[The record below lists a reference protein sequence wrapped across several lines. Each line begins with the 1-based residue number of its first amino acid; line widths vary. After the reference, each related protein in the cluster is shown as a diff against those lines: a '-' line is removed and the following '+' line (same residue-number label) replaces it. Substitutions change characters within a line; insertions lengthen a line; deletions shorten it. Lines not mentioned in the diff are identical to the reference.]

1 MQVMRSVTALI
12 LAAAAA
18 ITSLFIALLFGSVS
32 LTPAQIVQSVFSAAP
47 SIEHDILWQL
57 RLPRALAAFACGG
70 LLALGGVLL
79 QALLR
84 NALADSYI
92 LGVSGGASL
101 GALGAITLGAGL
113 AATNAAALVGAIAAI
128 AIVFGVTFRGGQ
140 WNIYRLLLSGVVLS
154 AGFAAATSLI
164 LVAAPSAQ
172 MKGMLF
178 WLMGDL
184 SYAENPLAAC
194 VLLLVLTLGAVALAA
209 RLDILGLGDAKAR
222 SLGVNVGSLQL
233 MVFFGAALATVA
245 AVMLGGAIGF
255 VGLMMPHAVRLMGI
269 TRHRLLL
276 PVSVLAG
283 GSFLTLADTCARALW
298 APQQLPV
305 GIFTALIG
313 VPCMLYLLTRRA
325 Q

>member
-1 MQVMRSVTALI
+1 MRAMPVLALAALI
-12 LAAAAA
+12 A
-18 ITSLFIALLFGSVS
+18 IASIFIALLFGSVP
-32 LTPAQIVQSVFSAAP
+32 LTPVQIAHSIFSAT
-47 SIEHDILWQL
+47 SGIEHDIVWQL
-57 RLPRALAAFACGG
+57 RAPRALAAFACGG
-70 LLALGGVLL
+70 LLALAGVLL
-79 QALLR
+79 QSLLR

-101 GALGAITLGAGL
+101 GALGAITLGCGIAMV
-113 AATNAAALVGAIAAI
+113 NAAALTGAIAAI

-154 AGFAAATSLI
+154 AGFAALASLL
-164 LVAAPSAQ
+164 LVIAPSAQ
-172 MKGMLF
+172 VKGMLF

-184 SYAENPLAAC
+184 SYAENPLASCA
-194 VLLLVLTLGAVALAA
+194 LLLVLTLGAVALAA

-222 SLGVNVGSLQL
+222 SLGVNVVPLQL

-255 VGLMMPHAVRLMGI
+255 VGLMMPHAVRLLGVV
-269 TRHRLLL
+269 RHRLLL
-276 PVSVLAG
+276 PVAVLAG
-283 GSFLTLADTCARALW
+283 GSFLTLADTCARTLW

-325 Q
+325 

>member
-1 MQVMRSVTALI
+1 MMRPVPPLAW
-12 LAAAAA
+12 AAAVA
-18 ITSLFIALLFGSVS
+18 IASYFIALLFGSVS
-32 LTPAQIVQSVFSAAP
+32 LTPTQVLYSIFTATP
-47 SIEHDILWQL
+47 GIEHDIIWRL
-57 RLPRALAAFACGG
+57 RAPRALAAFACGG
-70 LLALGGVLL
+70 LLALAGVLL

-113 AATNAAALVGAIAAI
+113 AMVNAAALIGALAAI
-128 AIVFGVTFRGGQ
+128 ALVFGVTFRGGL

-154 AGFAAATSLI
+154 AGFAALTSLI
-164 LVAAPSAQ
+164 LVLAPGAQ
-172 MKGMLF
+172 LKGMLF

-184 SYAENPLAAC
+184 SYAENSLAAA
-194 VLLLVLTLGAVALAA
+194 VLLLALTLGAAALAA

-222 SLGVNVGSLQL
+222 SLGVSVVALQG
-233 MVFFGAALATVA
+233 MVFFGAALATVT

-255 VGLMMPHAVRLMGI
+255 VGLMMPHAVRLLGVV
-269 TRHRLLL
+269 RHRLLL

-283 GSFLTLADTCARALW
+283 GSFLTLADTCARTLW

-313 VPCMLYLLTRRA
+313 VPCMLFLLARRA
-325 Q
+325 

>member
-1 MQVMRSVTALI
+1 MRAVYVLAW
-12 LAAAAA
+12 AAAAA
-18 ITSLFIALLFGSVS
+18 IASLSAALLLGSVALS
-32 LTPAQIVQSVFSAAP
+32 PAQVVQAMLSAAP
-47 SIEHDILWQL
+47 GIEHDIVWQL

-70 LLALGGVLL
+70 LLALAGVLL

-113 AATNAAALVGAIAAI
+113 ALVNAAALAGAITAI
-128 AIVFGVTFRGGQ
+128 ALVFGVTLRGGQ
-140 WNIYRLLLSGVVLS
+140 WDIYRLLLSGVVLS
-154 AGFAAATSLI
+154 AGFAALTSLI
-164 LVAAPSAQ
+164 LVSAPGAQ
-172 MKGMLF
+172 VKGMLF

-184 SYAENPLAAC
+184 SYAEHPFAAC
-194 VLLLVLTLGAVALAA
+194 ALLLALLLIAVPLAA
-209 RLDILGLGDAKAR
+209 RLDILGLGEAKAR
-222 SLGVNVGSLQL
+222 SLGVGVVALQR
-233 MVFFGAALATVA
+233 MVFLGAALATVA

-255 VGLMMPHAVRLMGI
+255 VGLMMPHAVRLMGV

-276 PVSVLAG
+276 PAAVLAG
-283 GSFLTLADTCARALW
+283 GSFLTLADTCARTLW

-313 VPCMLYLLTRRA
+313 VPCMLCLLARRP
-325 Q
+325 

>member
-1 MQVMRSVTALI
+1 MRATPTLA
-12 LAAAAA
+12 LAAAVA
-18 ITSLFIALLFGSVS
+18 IASLFIALLFGSVS
-32 LTPAQIVQSVFSAAP
+32 LTPSQVVQAVFASNP
-47 SIEHDILWQL
+47 GIEHDIIRQL
-57 RLPRALAAFACGG
+57 RAPRAFAAFACGG
-70 LLALGGVLL
+70 LLALAGVLL

-101 GALGAITLGAGL
+101 GALGAMTLGAGM
-113 AATNAAALVGAIAAI
+113 AAVNGAALTGALAAI

-154 AGFAAATSLI
+154 AGFAALTSLI
-164 LVAAPSAQ
+164 LVTAPGAQ
-172 MKGMLF
+172 VKGLLF

-184 SYAENPLAAC
+184 AYAENPLAAC
-194 VLLLVLTLGAVALAA
+194 LLLLVLTVGAIVLAP
-209 RLDILGLGDAKAR
+209 RLDILGLGEAKAR
-222 SLGVNVGSLQL
+222 SLGVGVVPLQL
-233 MVFFGAALATVA
+233 TVFFGAALATVA

-255 VGLMMPHAVRLMGI
+255 VGLMMPHAVRLLGV

-276 PVSVLAG
+276 PVAVLAG
-283 GSFLTLADTCARALW
+283 GSFLTLADTCARTLW

-313 VPCMLYLLTRRA
+313 VPCMLYLLTRRT
-325 Q
+325 

>member
-1 MQVMRSVTALI
+1 MREIPV
-12 LAAAAA
+12 LAASACVAVL
-18 ITSLFIALLFGSVS
+18 SLFVALAWGSVPLS
-32 LTPAQIVQSVFSAAP
+32 LGDVLTGFFDSSSGMA
-47 SIEHDILWQL
+47 HDIVWQL
-57 RLPRALAAFACGG
+57 RAPRALAAFACGG
-70 LLALGGVLL
+70 LLALAGVLL
-79 QALLR
+79 QVLLR
-84 NALADSYI
+84 NVLADSYI

-101 GALGAITLGAGL
+101 GALGAITLGFGVAM
-113 AATNAAALVGAIAAI
+113 TNAAALTGAVAAI
-128 AIVFGVTFRGGQ
+128 AIVFGVTFRGGKGNG

-154 AGFAAATSLI
+154 AGFAALTSLI
-164 LVAAPSAQ
+164 LVVAPSAQ
-172 MKGMLF
+172 IKGMLF

-184 SYAENPLAAC
+184 SYADNPVFSF
-194 VLLLVLTLGAVALAA
+194 VLLVLLTLGAVMLAA

-222 SLGVNVGSLQL
+222 SLGVSVAPLQL

-255 VGLMMPHAVRLMGI
+255 VGLMMPHAVRLCGVV
-269 TRHRLLL
+269 RHRLLL

-283 GSFLTLADTCARALW
+283 GSFLTLADTGARTLM

-325 Q
+325 

>member
-1 MQVMRSVTALI
+1 MRALSVLTAGAG
-12 LAAAAA
+12 AAVL
-18 ITSLFIALLFGSVS
+18 SLFIAIIWGSAPLGLSDVLAGLFDSSSGV
-32 LTPAQIVQSVFSAAP
+32 P
-47 SIEHDILWQL
+47 HDIIWQL
-57 RLPRALAAFACGG
+57 RAPRAFAAFACGG
-70 LLALGGVLL
+70 LLALAGVLL

-113 AATNAAALVGAIAAI
+113 AMTHAAALAGAIVAI
-128 AIVFGVTFRGGQ
+128 ASVFGVTFRGGQ

-164 LVAAPSAQ
+164 LVLAPSAQ
-172 MKGMLF
+172 IKGMLF

-184 SYAENPLAAC
+184 SYAESPFAAC
-194 VLLLVLTLGAVALAA
+194 ALLLVLTLGAMALAA

-222 SLGVNVGSLQL
+222 SLGVSVAPLQL

-255 VGLMMPHAVRLMGI
+255 VGLMMPHAVRLMGV

-283 GSFLTLADTCARALW
+283 GSFLTLADTCARTLW

-313 VPCMLYLLTRRA
+313 VPCMLYLLSRRA
-325 Q
+325 

>member
-1 MQVMRSVTALI
+1 MRAIPTLA
-12 LAAAAA
+12 LAAVIAVA
-18 ITSLFIALLFGSVS
+18 SFFIALLFGSVS
-32 LTPAQIVQSVFSAAP
+32 LTPAQIAQTLFTSTP

-57 RLPRALAAFACGG
+57 RAPRAAAAFACGG
-70 LLALGGVLL
+70 LLALAGVLL

-113 AATNAAALVGAIAAI
+113 AMTNAAALTGAIAAI
-128 AIVFGVTFRGGQ
+128 AIVFGVTFRGGNGNG

-154 AGFAAATSLI
+154 AGFAALTSLI
-164 LVAAPSAQ
+164 LVLAPSAQ
-172 MKGMLF
+172 VKGMLF

-184 SYAENPLAAC
+184 SYAENPLSAC
-194 VLLLVLTLGAVALAA
+194 ALLIVLTLGAVALAA
-209 RLDILGLGDAKAR
+209 RLDILGLGDTKAR
-222 SLGVNVGSLQL
+222 SLGVSVVSLQL
-233 MVFFGAALATVA
+233 MVFFSAALATVA

-255 VGLMMPHAVRLMGI
+255 IGLMMPHAVRLLGV

-276 PVSVLAG
+276 PVAVLAG
-283 GSFLTLADTCARALW
+283 GSFLTLADTCARTLW

-313 VPCMLYLLTRRA
+313 VPCMLYLLTRRT
-325 Q
+325 

>member
-1 MQVMRSVTALI
+1 MRPVPPLAW
-12 LAAAAA
+12 AAAVA
-18 ITSLFIALLFGSVS
+18 IASYFIALLFGSVS
-32 LTPAQIVQSVFSAAP
+32 LTPTQVLYSIFTATP
-47 SIEHDILWQL
+47 GIEHDIIWRL
-57 RLPRALAAFACGG
+57 RAPRALAAFACGG
-70 LLALGGVLL
+70 LLALAGVLL

-113 AATNAAALVGAIAAI
+113 AMVNAAALIGALAAI
-128 AIVFGVTFRGGQ
+128 ALVFGVTFRGGL

-154 AGFAAATSLI
+154 AGFAALTSLI
-164 LVAAPSAQ
+164 LVLAPGAQ
-172 MKGMLF
+172 LKGMLF

-184 SYAENPLAAC
+184 SYAENSLAAA
-194 VLLLVLTLGAVALAA
+194 VLLLALTLGAAALAA

-222 SLGVNVGSLQL
+222 SLGVSVVALQG
-233 MVFFGAALATVA
+233 MVFFGAALATVT

-255 VGLMMPHAVRLMGI
+255 VGLMMPHAVRLLGVV
-269 TRHRLLL
+269 RHRLLL

-283 GSFLTLADTCARALW
+283 GSFLTLADTCARTLW

-313 VPCMLYLLTRRA
+313 VPCMLFLLARRA
-325 Q
+325 

>member
-1 MQVMRSVTALI
+1 MRSAPTLV
-12 LAAAAA
+12 LAAVVAV
-18 ITSLFIALLFGSVS
+18 ISLFIALLFGSVS
-32 LTPAQIVQSVFSAAP
+32 LTPAQILQTIFNATP

-57 RLPRALAAFACGG
+57 RAPRALAAFACGG

-113 AATNAAALVGAIAAI
+113 AVTNAAALVGAIAAI

-164 LVAAPSAQ
+164 LVMAPSAQ

-184 SYAENPLAAC
+184 SYAESPLAAC
-194 VLLLVLTLGAVALAA
+194 VLLFVLTLGAVALAS

-222 SLGVNVGSLQL
+222 SLGVGVASLQL

-255 VGLMMPHAVRLMGI
+255 VGLMMPHAVRLMGV

-313 VPCMLYLLTRRA
+313 VPCMLYLLTRRV